1 MMGTAEKSDRTI
13 IIGAGPVGLTCAY
26 TLALAGLPVLVIES
40 EPDVPTDMRASTWH
54 PPTLDFMDD
63 LGVADH
69 LVAHGAVAP
78 TWQWRIKETGARAV
92 FDLGVLDGETRHPY
106 RLQCEQVHA
115 VRFLAEKLVGL
126 DPAALR
132 FGATAIAVEQDDD
145 SVRVTL
151 DVGGER
157 EVVRGRYL
165 VGADG
170 AHSIVRK
177 SLGLGFGGKTYET
190 MLLVATIADFPF
202 EDHYEGLSGVNYVW
216 SATGSFSLLRVP
228 GKWRSGIR
236 PQPGVAPE
244 DTLKDEA
251 IQAHFNAIVP
261 RAEPYTIDSR
271 GMYRVHQRVTTQFSV
286 GRMALAGDAA
296 HLNSPNGGMGMNCG
310 IHDAVNLADK
320 LKRIWRG
327 ESPDLL
333 ALYDRQRRPVAATYV
348 NEQADKNHRR
358 MQIRDPAERQAILSE
373 MQATAADPDRAKAF
387 LLRSSMIAGLREA
400 AEVTA

>member
-1 MMGTAEKSDRTI
+1 MTTTKRNDRTI

-40 EPDVPTDMRASTWH
+40 EADVPTDMRASTWH

-63 LGVADH
+63 LGVVDH
-69 LVAHGAVAP
+69 LLANGAVAR
-78 TWQWRIKETGARAV
+78 TWQWRIKETGERAV
-92 FDLGVLDGETRHPY
+92 FDLGILGGETRHPY

-115 VRFLAEKLVGL
+115 VRFLAEKLKVL
-126 DPAALR
+126 DPTALR
-132 FGATAIAVEQDDD
+132 FGATAVAVAQDDD
-145 SVRVTL
+145 SVSVTL
-151 DVGGER
+151 DASGER
-157 EVVRGRYL
+157 EVVHGRYL

-177 SLGLGFGGKTYET
+177 TLGLGFGGKTYET
-190 MLLVATIADFPF
+190 MLMVATIADFPF

-216 SATGSFSLLRVP
+216 TDEGSFSLLRVP

-236 PQPGVAPE
+236 PRPGAAPE
-244 DTLKDEA
+244 ESLSDSA

-261 RAEPYTIDSR
+261 RAEPYAIDSR

-320 LKRIWRG
+320 LKRLWHG
-327 ESPDLL
+327 DTSDLL

-348 NEQADKNHRR
+348 NDQADKNHRR
-358 MQIRDPAERQAILSE
+358 MQIRDPDERRAILSD
-373 MQATAADPDRAKAF
+373 MQATVADPERARAF
-387 LLRSSMIAGLREA
+387 LLRSSMIAGIRESA
-400 AEVTA
+400 QIAG

>member
-40 EPDVPTDMRASTWH
+40 EPDVPTYMRASTWH

-145 SVRVTL
+145 SVSVTL

-177 SLGLGFGGKTYET
+177 
-190 MLLVATIADFPF
+190 
-202 EDHYEGLSGVNYVW
+202 
-216 SATGSFSLLRVP
+216 
-228 GKWRSGIR
+228 
-236 PQPGVAPE
+236 
-244 DTLKDEA
+244 
-251 IQAHFNAIVP
+251 
-261 RAEPYTIDSR
+261 
-271 GMYRVHQRVTTQFSV
+271 
-286 GRMALAGDAA
+286 
-296 HLNSPNGGMGMNCG
+296 
-310 IHDAVNLADK
+310 
-320 LKRIWRG
+320 
-327 ESPDLL
+327 
-333 ALYDRQRRPVAATYV
+333 
-348 NEQADKNHRR
+348 
-358 MQIRDPAERQAILSE
+358 
-373 MQATAADPDRAKAF
+373 
-387 LLRSSMIAGLREA
+387 
-400 AEVTA
+400 